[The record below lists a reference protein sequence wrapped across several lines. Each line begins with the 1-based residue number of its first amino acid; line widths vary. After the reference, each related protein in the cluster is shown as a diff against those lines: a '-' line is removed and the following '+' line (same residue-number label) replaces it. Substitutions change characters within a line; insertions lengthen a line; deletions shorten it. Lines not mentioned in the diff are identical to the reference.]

1 MKKIGVKKNSVL
13 LVAAAVSGLVTTAVF
28 AQPAAVRVGAGISGE
43 PARYESDC
51 HRSNTTAGT
60 LFGALGGGV
69 LGSVAGHG
77 NAAAV
82 VGGALLGGVLGNTI
96 GREIDCKDQ
105 PYAFRTY
112 TVALNGDV
120 GRTYRWRHG
129 DSYGHFIPTR
139 EFHRHGVV
147 CRNFVEATYRRGEMW
162 SHHGTACRAR
172 DGHWHFD

>member
-1 MKKIGVKKNSVL
+1 MRKNSIL
-13 LVAAAVSGLVTTAVF
+13 LAAVAVSGLIPAAVF
-28 AQPAAVRVGAGISGE
+28 AQAAAVRVDAGMYGAPE
-43 PARYESDC
+43 RYESDC
-51 HRSNTTAGT
+51 RRTSTTAGT
-60 LFGALGGGV
+60 IFGALTGGA
-69 LGSVAGHG
+69 LGSVASHG

-82 VGGALLGGVLGNTI
+82 VGGAIVVGVLGNTI
-96 GREIDCKDQ
+96 AHEIDCKDQ

-112 TVALNGDV
+112 AVALNGDI

-129 DSYGHFIPTR
+129 DAYGHFMPTR